1 MIEQNLRGVKIVK
14 TTRMI
19 IGIISMVL
27 FVIISLQSCVAGI
40 GNTISDNGE
49 VSGSAGIMLAAC
61 MLIAGIIAV
70 AARKTKA
77 GAITALCFYAFGG
90 LIGLANVGSYS
101 DLKIWSVL
109 SLIFAAILLITL
121 FIKPKND
128 TV

>member
-1 MIEQNLRGVKIVK
+1 MK

-27 FVIISLQSCVAGI
+27 FIIVALQSCAAGI
-40 GNTISDNGE
+40 GNTIADNGE
-49 VSGSAGIMLAAC
+49 VSGSAGGMLAIC

-77 GAITALCFYAFGG
+77 GTIVALCFYVFGG
-90 LIGLANVGSYS
+90 LIGLANVGTYS
-101 DLKIWSVL
+101 DLKIWSSL

-121 FIKPKND
+121 FLKQEKD
-128 TV
+128 AA

>member
-1 MIEQNLRGVKIVK
+1 M
-14 TTRMI
+14 
-19 IGIISMVL
+19 
-27 FVIISLQSCVAGI
+27 
-40 GNTISDNGE
+40 
-49 VSGSAGIMLAAC
+49 
-61 MLIAGIIAV
+61 
-70 AARKTKA
+70 
-77 GAITALCFYAFGG
+77 FYAFGG